1 MQIVGYCKVDA
12 CQVDINEEVF
22 QTPRRNLAN
31 GGIFMLSQGSKTVIL
46 KGVWMVCANTELVGE
61 KVVQIDKLAPVKY
74 GLG

>member
-22 QTPRRNLAN
+22 RTPRSKLAN
-31 GGIFMLSQGSKTVIL
+31 GGMFMLSQSSKRVIL
-46 KGVWMVCANTELVGE
+46 KGVWMVCAKTELVGE
-61 KVVQIDKLAPVKY
+61 KVVQINKLAPVKY